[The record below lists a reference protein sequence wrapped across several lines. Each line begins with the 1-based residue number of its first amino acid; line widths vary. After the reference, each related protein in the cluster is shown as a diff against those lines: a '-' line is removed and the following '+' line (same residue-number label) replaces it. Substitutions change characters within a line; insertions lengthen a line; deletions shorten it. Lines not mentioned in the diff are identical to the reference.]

1 MPEIR
6 SKILNFEISAIPKRL
21 YRMSSCESSRSIT
34 KEQVSS
40 SSIDEIDMFP
50 HVLSK
55 IAPAGQEYVETKHLD
70 FILSF
75 SASTLSFSDFSF
87 Q

>member
-1 MPEIR
+1 M
-6 SKILNFEISAIPKRL
+6 
-21 YRMSSCESSRSIT
+21 
-34 KEQVSS
+34 
-40 SSIDEIDMFP
+40 DEIEMFP